1 MMLRVHSL
9 LVLVLLACQ
18 SLRGALS
25 FSLPRTSPASVGD
38 RRQVLQRSGAVLAS
52 VLLVG
57 PQAVMAK
64 DESKKGTK
72 EDKGFQACLSKCLFE
87 CTKPPSTSS
96 RAECYPE
103 CKQKCAT
110 SDAQLL
116 RGRPKAQ
123 E

>member
-1 MMLRVHSL
+1 
-9 LVLVLLACQ
+9 
-18 SLRGALS
+18 
-25 FSLPRTSPASVGD
+25 
-38 RRQVLQRSGAVLAS
+38 VLAS